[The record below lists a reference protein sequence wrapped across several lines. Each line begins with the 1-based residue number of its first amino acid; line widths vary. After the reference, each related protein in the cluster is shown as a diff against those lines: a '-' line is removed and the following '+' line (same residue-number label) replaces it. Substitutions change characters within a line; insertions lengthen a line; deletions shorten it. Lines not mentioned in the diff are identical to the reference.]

1 MGGSFSGARP
11 FFMRGSLAG
20 VLVLTSLIL
29 SLSKDEHSLHAQP
42 KPNILLIT
50 LDTVRADRMG
60 FLGSTRGLTPALDA
74 FAKQAVVY
82 TRAYAQAPITTV
94 SHATILSGTY
104 PPFHGVR
111 DFGVPL
117 PDTVPYL
124 PDIAHRAG
132 YRSAAFVGS
141 LILDPR
147 AGTAPG
153 FERGFDVYDAGFRL
167 RRPGEDRYKTV
178 ERRGDEV
185 VARAVRWLSAPST
198 AAPSTQHPFF
208 LWVHLFDAHDP
219 YDPPRDLKARYAA
232 APYDGEIAA
241 VDRAVGRLV
250 QAAGADTLIVVAADH
265 GEALGDHGEDT
276 HGVFLYDETL
286 HAPLVVRIPGRP
298 GARVSS
304 RVRLA
309 DVAPTIL
316 EAAGLPVPPAIQ
328 GESLVRLKPDAPY
341 NPANSVEAPGRNA
354 AGASGRTVVG
364 ASGFSR
370 TSTEDRPVYAETDYP
385 HQAFGWSSLL
395 SWRTD
400 QFLFVRAPKREL
412 YDQRTDARAA
422 KNLADA
428 QRAVA
433 DRLNDELDQFIRRT
447 AGGGGAAASADPA
460 LSRRLASL
468 GYVGGAGGGSGAS
481 NVDPKDRI
489 ETANTLRTAIA
500 AVEDGAFQRAIPLLE
515 RVTAS
520 EPTIPIAQ
528 LNLGVALARQRQW
541 KPAIDTLH
549 KAITLDPESMLAQY
563 ELASA
568 YYESGDLKNA
578 AAHFGVVASRL
589 PKWADARYS
598 LASVYARIDR
608 VDEAVAELRAAL
620 ALELRHFRANLL
632 LGRILTLQ
640 GQAAAALPHL
650 QTAAGVQPTDAE
662 VHRFLAD
669 AYEKL
674 GNAEEAAKARRRAAE
689 LGRK

>member
-1 MGGSFSGARP
+1 
-11 FFMRGSLAG
+11 MRGSLAG